1 MAKKRHQSVD
11 RCHGSGCWLLQAPSV
26 WELVMEELPASQR
39 QSWHSPRHFLYRS
52 GTVTYR
58 REEPA
63 AVVSLHAWHAMDHFL
78 EGSWRRR
85 VEDVGCH
92 VCPESAH
99 GACLPEPMTW
109 LDALEFHGTFIDVP
123 KEVAMPP
130 QPNFRVA
137 ARSTGHMTMKKLWM
151 KTS

>member
-1 MAKKRHQSVD
+1 
-11 RCHGSGCWLLQAPSV
+11 
-26 WELVMEELPASQR
+26 
-39 QSWHSPRHFLYRS
+39 
-52 GTVTYR
+52 
-58 REEPA
+58 
-63 AVVSLHAWHAMDHFL
+63 MDHFL

-99 GACLPEPMTW
+99 GACLLEPMTW
-109 LDALEFHGTFIDVP
+109 LDALEFYGTFIDVP